1 MFLVSKNACPLR
13 GISDGPDGPKFDV
26 KGRGVS
32 LALPPPAGGQGC
44 CPFRCSLRPLRVV
57 IPPAAGLG
65 RVVSASRVR
74 FASSSQSSP
83 CSPCG
88 LCVAPGCSGRP
99 LTLPHPQN
107 APTGLSEPRGYV
119 QAAFRGH
126 RAPNSPRRASTASRR
141 AFWACMVF
149 TSSASVVSRVGAS
162 SPARSALML
171 WRMARSSHSSSVWPS
186 RWAAAIAAFLASAVT
201 PADGPRSRPRPFFGN
216 SRHRL
221 NPFNENNVLSKSGQ
235 HRLTRKHTRFG
246 PRR

>member
-1 MFLVSKNACPLR
+1 MLPLPVLASLRSGWSSPSRWAGSGCVS
-13 GISDGPDGPKFDV
+13 V
-26 KGRGVS
+26 KG
-32 LALPPPAGGQGC
+32 A
-44 CPFRCSLRPLRVV
+44 LRP
-57 IPPAAGLG
+57 
-65 RVVSASRVR
+65 
-74 FASSSQSSP
+74 SSQSSP
-83 CSPCG
+83 CSPCESVRG
-88 LCVAPGCSGRP
+88 SGCSGRP

-149 TSSASVVSRVGAS
+149 TSSASVVSRGRRQLP
-162 SPARSALML
+162 SPFGFDALADGSIEPL
-171 WRMARSSHSSSVWPS
+171 PER
-186 RWAAAIAAFLASAVT
+186 LALSMGGSDRRVSGLGRH